1 MPTKKNKEDAI
12 VETPA
17 ENTEA
22 ADAST
27 PAEGGSVIES
37 VLTTVAETIG
47 KTAAD
52 VVNLVAGA
60 ETATPATRTHKRAER
75 IGIVASDKMEK
86 TVTVRV
92 DRLVKHPVYRK
103 YVKRRKKFMAHDE
116 TGAKIG
122 DKVRI
127 VETRPLS
134 ARKRWRVVEIIQKA
148 EL

>member
-47 KTAAD
+47 KTAAEKAKIISLAQSE
-52 VVNLVAGA
+52 VQALAA
-60 ETATPATRTHKRAER
+60 EAQRPCARLSQAER
-75 IGIVASDKMEK
+75 AGQLLAAASLS
-86 TVTVRV
+86 RGRGNSA
-92 DRLVKHPVYRK
+92 DRR
-103 YVKRRKKFMAHDE
+103 
-116 TGAKIG
+116 G
-122 DKVRI
+122 
-127 VETRPLS
+127 
-134 ARKRWRVVEIIQKA
+134 
-148 EL
+148 